1 MVQVVAIS
9 GASGSGKSTLAA
21 AIVSKVGSDV
31 AAVLPLDAYYH
42 DLGHLRPADR
52 EQVNF
57 DHPDA
62 LDLPLFREHVMAL
75 KSGLAVRRPDYD
87 FFSHCRRKE
96 SVRLAA
102 RPLIVV
108 EGILV
113 AADPVLREFYD
124 LLVFVEA
131 ESKLRWERRLLRDQI
146 ARGRSAVSIARFW
159 ERAEV
164 NFEAFGVAARHH
176 ADCIV
181 RGEALVEDNVKT
193 VLGCLRG
200 PLPQGEG

>member
-9 GASGSGKSTLAA
+9 GGSGSGKSTLAA
-21 AIVSKVGSDV
+21 AIVSRMGSDA

-42 DLGHLRPADR
+42 DLRHLRPADR

-57 DHPDA
+57 DHPEA
-62 LDLPLFREHVMAL
+62 LDLALFRQHVMAL
-75 KSGLAVRRPDYD
+75 KSGSAVQRPDYD
-87 FFSHCRRKE
+87 FISHCRLE
-96 SVRLAA
+96 GSVSLAT

-113 AADPVLREFYD
+113 ASCPALRELYD

-131 ESKLRWERRLLRDQI
+131 ESKLRWERRFLRDQT
-146 ARGRSAVSIARFW
+146 ARGRSAASIVRFW

-181 RGEALVEDNVKT
+181 RGEALVEENVKA

-200 PLPQGEG
+200 PSPQVED